1 MQAINKPEKHIASA
15 PVENSG
21 KIHSRSRTSPK
32 WWSELKCTQKK
43 RRRESAAGRG
53 RQTIRNGIGARR
65 RWQKQKFNKN
75 KTRVHFVG
83 KVFFDVWRVEDEQ
96 YGGWDPVALI
106 FLRWFS
112 RGRVC
117 NYGDGRV
124 LEFLIGSSHHQRI
137 PHSTLVASA
146 GKGKGTK
153 RKEGIIVF
161 IWDVRMCVYVC
172 LAAGSSQRQ
181 GLPTG
186 C

>member
-1 MQAINKPEKHIASA
+1 MVK
-15 PVENSG
+15 
-21 KIHSRSRTSPK
+21 RTEVYAK
-32 WWSELKCTQKK
+32 EAKK
-43 RRRESAAGRG
+43 RECGGTRKTDNPERNRSAAAV
-53 RQTIRNGIGARR
+53 T
-65 RWQKQKFNKN
+65 NKN